1 MLKHL
6 FRQKWNS
13 TQLLKVTM
21 LGHTGVGKTSLL
33 AAIYDQFDKI
43 IGQTN
48 LQLTPDEDT
57 KTTLDNRL
65 KELKRMAAGDPN
77 NPNYSIKVREGL
89 RKSQEP
95 ISYCFSLG
103 RTGFSPVMEL
113 EFQDYPGKFLE
124 EKAEIVENFMRESVA
139 ILIAID
145 SPALMERNGFYHDE
159 FNIPDTIYNLFKKTY
174 KNLETPKLVILA
186 PVKCE
191 KYLQNKE
198 KEQELLETVQK
209 KYNNLIN
216 FFRSDALSAKVAVV
230 ITPVQTLG
238 SVRCHAIELDEN
250 NEPIF
255 CLSKFNGMAMYEP
268 KDCDQ
273 PLRYL
278 LRFLL
283 RLYLEQKQKGIF
295 KFLFKLFGQDTA
307 FRDAVIEF
315 ANGCRN
321 DSTFV
326 VVQGSNLLKLKDY

>member
-1 MLKHL
+1 MELYSVAEGDNV
-6 FRQKWNS
+6 RS
-13 TQLLKVTM
+13 YR
-21 LGHTGVGKTSLL
+21 GRKTSLL

-57 KTTLDNRL
+57 KTMLDNRL
-65 KELKRMAAGDPN
+65 TELKRMAIGDPN

-89 RKSQEP
+89 RGNQEA
-95 ISYCFSLG
+95 ISYRFSLG
-103 RTGFSPVMEL
+103 KTGFSPVMEL
-113 EFQDYPGKFLE
+113 EFQDYPGGYLGDKP
-124 EKAEIVENFMRESVA
+124 KIVEDFISESVSV
-139 ILIAID
+139 LIAID
-145 SPALMERNGFYHDE
+145 SPALMARDGYYHEE
-159 FNIPDTIYNLFKKTY
+159 FNIPDTIYNLFKETY

-198 KEQELLETVQK
+198 DEQNLLNTVQE
-209 KYNNLIN
+209 KYKSLIN
-216 FFRSDALSAKVAVV
+216 FFRSDALSAKVAVI

-238 SVRCHAIELDEN
+238 SVYCHAIELDEN

-255 CLSKFNGMAMYEP
+255 HLRKFNGMAMYEP

-283 RLYLEQKQKGIF
+283 RLYLEKRQQGAF
-295 KFLFKLFGQDTA
+295 KFLFKLLGQDTA

-315 ANGCRN
+315 ANGCKN
-321 DSTFV
+321 DSTFI
-326 VVQGSNLLKLKDY
+326 VVQGSNLLRLKGY